1 MQVIL
6 GPRVI
11 DINTNRNNSVSVVSQ
26 KEKTVDLTG
35 KTNTVNLSVT
45 THPGGEGTR
54 DYELLYNK
62 PQINGIELV
71 KNKTF
76 ESLGLNEITNTELN
90 EMFKDL

>member
-11 DINTNRNNSVSVVSQ
+11 DINTSRNNSISVVSQ

-45 THPGGEGTR
+45 TRPSGEGTR

-62 PQINGIELV
+62 PQINGVELV